1 MVGWKCWEPF
11 QILLPS
17 EYRVPSSCIRLTFDY
32 NLFFIYIVE
41 QDTFNGVIL
50 KNIHI
55 ITDKYNCSQIQAIIQ
70 LFDKVLCHTLA
81 LWCFANWCFGR
92 LWRVE
97 KEKSEIK
104 QTWKLN
110 VKILLRL
117 LSKWFR
123 LGLAR
128 STERVPSLAMRV
140 AYSRWPVIL
149 QLFNWRVPALIV
161 THLIWDIS
169 IIFGNMNSL
178 GNSCHGKKI
187 IAYQICEYSCV
198 FSIA

>member
-1 MVGWKCWEPF
+1 MCGHYKLLVLAQKRQLLVVWEKRSILKLHWDLYVF
-11 QILLPS
+11 LHQFVDKVTTAGNLFKILLLR
-17 EYRVPSSCIRLTFDY
+17 EYRLPSSCIRLTFDY

-41 QDTFNGVIL
+41 QDTFNEVIL

-70 LFDKVLCHTLA
+70 LFDKVVRHTLA

-110 VKILLRL
+110 VKILLR
-117 LSKWFR
+117 
-123 LGLAR
+123 
-128 STERVPSLAMRV
+128 
-140 AYSRWPVIL
+140 
-149 QLFNWRVPALIV
+149 
-161 THLIWDIS
+161 
-169 IIFGNMNSL
+169 
-178 GNSCHGKKI
+178 
-187 IAYQICEYSCV
+187 
-198 FSIA
+198 